1 MNKFIRVFILFLF
14 LVFTI
19 ILFLLVRPVAITRE
33 NSITVNSVIIGVS
46 EGGLKDIV
54 ISLKGAR
61 DIYYINKGIEKG
73 LNVDDLNKK
82 LMNKSVTILYA
93 KPRMLSRF
101 GPMTDTRFITE
112 LRLDKEIIYSEFLSD
127 K

>member
-1 MNKFIRVFILFLF
+1 MNKVLRVSILLLFLAF
-14 LVFTI
+14 VI
-19 ILFLLVRPVAITRE
+19 ILFLLVRPATINRE
-33 NSITVNSVIIGVS
+33 NSIEVKAVVTGVS

-54 ISLKGAR
+54 ISLKDAR

-82 LMNKSVTILYA
+82 LIKKSVTILYA

-112 LRLDKEIIYSEFLSD
+112 LRLDKEMIYSEFLSE
-127 K
+127 